1 MAEGPLTQVWI
12 GRLVFIAFAMILI
25 FGQLL
30 PLDTRPAGWAAPNW
44 LLAITLVWITRRPDY
59 VPVFVIAGIFFLA
72 DLLFQRPPGLWTALV
87 IILSEMLRSRTARL
101 RDLPLLLEW
110 GTVAAGIVVITLIN
124 RAVLMVV
131 MSPQHPLALTLIE
144 MIMTIAFL
152 PIVIAIAQFVF
163 GVSRPAPGEVNSRG
177 HRL

>member
-1 MAEGPLTQVWI
+1 MADAPATQVWI
-12 GRLVFIAFAMILI
+12 GRLVFIIFAMILI

-30 PLDTRPAGWAAPNW
+30 PLDTRPDVWAAPNW
-44 LLAITLVWITRRPDY
+44 LLAITLAWVARRPDY
-59 VPVFVIAGIFFLA
+59 VPVFVVAVIFLLA

-87 IILSEMLRSRTARL
+87 VILTEMLRARTTRM

-110 GTVAAGIVVITLIN
+110 GTVAVGIVAITLIN

-131 MSPQHPLALTLIE
+131 MSPQQPLALTLIE
-144 MIMTIAFL
+144 MVMTIVFFPL
-152 PIVIAIAQFVF
+152 VIVIAQFVF
-163 GVSRPAPGEVNSRG
+163 GVARPALGQVDSRG

>member
-1 MAEGPLTQVWI
+1 MAEAPSTQIWI
-12 GRLVFIAFAMILI
+12 GRLVFIAFSMILI

-30 PLDTRPAGWAAPNW
+30 PLDTRPTGWAAPNW

-87 IILSEMLRSRTARL
+87 VILTEMLRTRTASL
-101 RDLPLLLEW
+101 RDLPRLLEW
-110 GTVAAGIVVITLIN
+110 GTVAVGIIAITLIN
-124 RAVLMVV
+124 RAVLLVV

-144 MIMTIAFL
+144 MILTIAFF
-152 PIVIAIAQFVF
+152 PVVIAIAQFGF
-163 GVSRPAPGEVNSRG
+163 GVTRPAPGEVDSRG